1 MRRLVSACSAVVPLT
16 PLGARGGRHARN
28 VSAPVD
34 DATITTRKT
43 AFINDPVGASKMT
56 STPSNAS

>member
-1 MRRLVSACSAVVPLT
+1 VPLT